1 MNTVQIPAV
10 KNDESIYDVY
20 LLKCFVRRRRLA
32 WKEVPIDCRWSG
44 DQATAIIYLSG
55 VYGKK
60 QLTTMN
66 TQQTQI
72 RLTICFSS

>member
-20 LLKCFVRRRRLA
+20 LLKCFVRRRMLV
-32 WKEVPIDCRWSG
+32 WNEKSNDCRWSG

-55 VYGKK
+55 FYGKK
-60 QLTTMN
+60 QLTTMS
-66 TQQTQI
+66 TQHTQI